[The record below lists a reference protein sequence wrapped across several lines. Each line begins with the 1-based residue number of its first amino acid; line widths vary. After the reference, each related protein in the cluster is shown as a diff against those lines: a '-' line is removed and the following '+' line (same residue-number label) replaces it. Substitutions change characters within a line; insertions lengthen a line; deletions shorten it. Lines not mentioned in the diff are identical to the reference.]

1 MNDSDALT
9 YQPVIQIQALEQRFR
24 GPAVLARY
32 RVRRI
37 VRRLNA
43 VPVANLRRRVA

>member
-1 MNDSDALT
+1 MKDSTVRT
-9 YQPVIQIQALEQRFR
+9 YQPVVQIQGLEQRFR
-24 GPAVLARY
+24 GPASLARY